1 MLSFTNLRNTF
12 GSISQNTTTTNL
24 ALFDT
29 LANNEH
35 RYLLQKYFSNET
47 TYSIPT
53 AGGTTVT
60 LTAVVSSGDVS
71 ATLTSAWTGNT
82 TRVQFT
88 FSAGDIRVVSVI
100 KGSASVIWDV
110 PLTEAATATV
120 IVGGQQFYPLPP
132 NYSKLK
138 SITITL
144 GNLKYTLS
152 EVFTT
157 NEWNQLNVF
166 PYYADIPSN
175 FFIYPGGDK
184 GGQIGIWP
192 IPSTTNNIITF
203 SYKFRVPD
211 LSLADYTT
219 AGSVSVTTNTTVVT
233 GSGTSFVPTTN
244 VQNES
249 RWIQFAQPKGDNLW
263 YQITKVDTTTG
274 LTLYQPY
281 QGITVSTAIAGTYTI
296 GQMPLL
302 MEDFH
307 DMLLYKPL
315 YIYFSSIN
323 PQPEKAENFKALYAE
338 RLALLEEYAG
348 SNTVQ
353 VNLRGV
359 FNTRNPNLYGQSFG
373 ETPY

>member
-100 KGSASVIWDV
+100 KGSTSVIWDV

-144 GNLKYTLS
+144 GNLKYTLN

-184 GGQIGIWP
+184 GGQIGIFP

-274 LTLYQPY
+274 ITLYQSY
-281 QGITVSTAIAGTYTI
+281 QGITVSGAIAGTYTI

-353 VNLRGV
+353 VNLRGT
-359 FNTRNPNLYGQSFG
+359 FNTKNPNLYGQTFG
-373 ETPY
+373 ATP